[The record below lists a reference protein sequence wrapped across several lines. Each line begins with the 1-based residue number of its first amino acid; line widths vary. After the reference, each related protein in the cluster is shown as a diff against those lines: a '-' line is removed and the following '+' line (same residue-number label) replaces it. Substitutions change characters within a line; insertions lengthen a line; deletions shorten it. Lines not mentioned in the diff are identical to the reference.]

1 MSGLYIHIPFC
12 EHKCIYCDFYSI
24 ESLDAKNDFLRALR
38 SEIDLYASSFQDEHF
53 TTIFFG
59 GGTPSLLSPKQIA
72 DIIRHLGETFT
83 VEPDAEIT
91 LETNPGTVDRK
102 KLEEFRKT
110 GVNRISFGV
119 QSFFD
124 DDLKFLTRIHSA
136 DQARQAVRFAR
147 DAGFGNINVDLI
159 FALPNQTISR
169 WEQNLH
175 SALELEPQHISAY
188 SLIVERGTPL
198 FRMVDAKIVSPQP
211 VETEAAMYEMTMKHL
226 HDVGFEHYEVSNY
239 AKAGFR
245 SRHNCKYWDH
255 SHYVGFGPSAHSFV
269 SGKRW
274 WNVSNIRTYCDNL
287 EQNRSPV
294 SGSELLSPAE
304 LYDEA
309 IMLGLRSDGIDL
321 HRLHAEHGVDLLSRH
336 GPFID
341 QLLAEQLVVVEPNVL
356 RLTDKGFL
364 LCDEISGRLLGNAFS
379 GVRPPVLSGC

>member
-38 SEIDLYASSFQDEHF
+38 SEIDLYVSSFQNEHF
-53 TTIFFG
+53 KTIFFG
-59 GGTPSLLSPKQIA
+59 GGTPSLLAPKEIA
-72 DIIRHLGETFT
+72 SILQHLAGTFT

-102 KLEEFRKT
+102 KLDEFRKT

-147 DAGFGNINVDLI
+147 EAGFDNINIDLI

-169 WEQNLH
+169 WEQNLR

-198 FRMVDAKIVSPQP
+198 YRMVDAKIVSPQP
-211 VETEAAMYEMTMKHL
+211 VETEAAMYEMTMKYL
-226 HDVGFEHYEVSNY
+226 HDAGFEHYEVSNY
-239 AKAGFR
+239 AQPGFR
-245 SRHNCKYWDH
+245 SRHNCTYWDH

-269 SGKRW
+269 SAKRW

-294 SGSELLSPAE
+294 SGSELLTSSE

-321 HRLHAEHGVDLLSRH
+321 RRLHADHGVDLLS
-336 GPFID
+336 GQKSLID
-341 QLLAEQLVVVEPNVL
+341 QLQAEQLVSLEKNIL

-364 LCDEISGRLLGNAFS
+364 LCDEISERLLVKPS
-379 GVRPPVLSGC
+379 REVRLFANGG

>member
-38 SEIDLYASSFQDEHF
+38 SEIDMYASSFQDEHF
-53 TTIFFG
+53 KTIFFG
-59 GGTPSLLSPKQIA
+59 GGTPSLLSPKEIA
-72 DIIRHLGETFT
+72 GVLQHLAETFT

-91 LETNPGTVDRK
+91 LETNPGTVDQK
-102 KLEEFRKT
+102 KLEGFRHA
-110 GVNRISFGV
+110 GINRISFGV

-136 DQARQAVRFAR
+136 DQARRAVRFAR

-159 FALPNQTISR
+159 FALPDQTMSR

-198 FRMVDAKIVSPQP
+198 YRMVDAKIVSPQP
-211 VETEAAMYEMTMKHL
+211 VETEAAMYEMTMEYMR
-226 HDVGFEHYEVSNY
+226 DAGFEHYEVSNY
-239 AKAGFR
+239 AQPGFR
-245 SRHNCKYWDH
+245 SRHNCMYWDH

-269 SGKRW
+269 RGKRW
-274 WNVSNIRTYCDNL
+274 WNISNIRTYCNNL

-294 SGSELLSPAE
+294 SGSELLSPSQ

-309 IMLGLRSDGIDL
+309 VMLGLRSGGIDL
-321 HRLHAEHGVDLLSRH
+321 HRVRSEYDVDLLSIQK
-336 GPFID
+336 PLID
-341 QLLAEQLVVVEPNVL
+341 QLQAEQLVSLEKSIL

-364 LCDEISGRLLGNAFS
+364 LCDEISERLLVKPS
-379 GVRPPVLSGC
+379 REVRLFANG